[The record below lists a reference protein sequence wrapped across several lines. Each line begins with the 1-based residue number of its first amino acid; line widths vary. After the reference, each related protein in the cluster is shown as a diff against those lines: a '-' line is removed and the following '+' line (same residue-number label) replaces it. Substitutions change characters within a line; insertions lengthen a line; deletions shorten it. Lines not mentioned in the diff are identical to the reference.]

1 MTKFA
6 NQREVTIH
14 KDKYYQNF
22 LQVGIDEWR
31 EAFTKLNRGAFG
43 LYLYLSGNMDT
54 YKLGLSSA
62 AVQNILGV
70 SDSTY
75 RRAVESLLETGYLI
89 QNGSRNKLDFY
100 TKPQPTSYV
109 KKSSAKRTT
118 AAPDACAPV
127 QPQEEK
133 DDLDNSSFY
142 SSSSPY
148 HVDYDWD
155 D

>member
-1 MTKFA
+1 
-6 NQREVTIH
+6 
-14 KDKYYQNF
+14 
-22 LQVGIDEWR
+22 
-31 EAFTKLNRGAFG
+31 
-43 LYLYLSGNMDT
+43 MDT

-118 AAPDACAPV
+118 AAPDACAPA